1 MHHNIPVIQWA
12 EKEVRLEELTP
23 FEGNPR
29 KITEDQ
35 FLKLKASLIRLGQF
49 RPLLVTHD
57 LRLAG
62 GHQRV
67 RAMRELGW
75 ETCRVSVP
83 QRAITDNEYRQL
95 LLQDNHNNGTWD
107 FDVLANG
114 WDLEEMRTVGIHDVM
129 NMPPFEKLEAE
140 ADGDQK
146 PKAHYKCP
154 ECQHVFAGKGNK
166 ADDVKTW

>member
-1 MHHNIPVIQWA
+1 MKTNIPTIQWL
-12 EKEVRLEELTP
+12 EKTVHLSELTP

-67 RAMRELGW
+67 KAMRELGW
-75 ETCRVSVP
+75 EECRVSVP
-83 QRAITDNEYRQL
+83 AREITDNEYRQL
-95 LLQDNHNNGTWD
+95 LLQDNHENGTWD
-107 FDVLANG
+107 MDVLANS
-114 WDLEEMRTVGIHDVM
+114 WDLEELRTVGLHDVM
-129 NMPPFEKLEAE
+129 NMPPMDKLGEDQDGEA
-140 ADGDQK
+140 K
-146 PKAHYKCP
+146 PKTFYKCP
-154 ECQHVFAGKGNK
+154 ECSHVFPGKGNK
-166 ADDVKTW
+166 AEAG